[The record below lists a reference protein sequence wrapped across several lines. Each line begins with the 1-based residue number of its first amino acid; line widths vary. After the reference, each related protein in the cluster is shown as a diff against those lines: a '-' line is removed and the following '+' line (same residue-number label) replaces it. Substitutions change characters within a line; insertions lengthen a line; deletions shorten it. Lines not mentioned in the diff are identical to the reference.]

1 MNRRTFLYCSVGG
14 LVIALG
20 APRRR
25 ARRVHAA
32 GDSRYHLQVEFGP
45 ADAFGLHLAPDE
57 VADATVLG
65 LLQTAADVLGVR
77 LEAADYGPMGKL
89 VTSLGAARNREA
101 AALYLWRNGDFLG
114 HSASLQPLQPG
125 DGVLARF
132 RSTRPEFIRGDSN
145 DDGVVDIADPV
156 RSLGHKFRG
165 LPLPCPDAADADDD
179 GALTVADDLSV
190 LRHLF
195 LHGQSPPAPYPYP
208 GPDPTPDGLGCRW

>member
-1 MNRRTFLYCSVGG
+1 MNRRTFFHCAAGG
-14 LVIALG
+14 VAIALG
-20 APRRR
+20 VFWRRPCR
-25 ARRVHAA
+25 AHAA
-32 GDSRYHLQVEFGP
+32 GDFRYHIQVEFGP
-45 ADAFGLHLAPDE
+45 ADAFGLSLATDE

-65 LLQTAADVLGVR
+65 LLQTAAGVLGVR
-77 LEAADYGPMGKL
+77 LEAADYGPMGQL
-89 VTSLGAARNREA
+89 VTVLGTARNSAA

-114 HSASLQPLQPG
+114 RSASLEPLQPG
-125 DGVLARF
+125 DGVLARI

-179 GALTVADDLSV
+179 GTLTVADDLSV

-195 LHGQSPPAPYPYP
+195 LHGPDPSTPYPRA
-208 GPDPTPDGLGCRW
+208 GPDPTSDALGCRW